1 MASIYIKENLS
12 KLSKEQLIYIIEQ
25 YYDACFMISE
35 TLVEESKWHI
45 KKKDAIEKIREYLS
59 DTHMDLYDDHL
70 GEYIDMKQGKISG
83 EKYRRII
90 LGVEDE

>member
-25 YYDACFMISE
+25 YYDACFKIGE
-35 TLVEESKWHI
+35 TLVEESKWNI
-45 KKKDAIEKIREYLS
+45 EKQEAVEKIREYLS

-83 EKYRRII
+83 KEYRRII